1 MELIQNRHDA
11 IKQKNKIFFVITIFF
26 TAVASMLR
34 FFLIMF
40 EVDPHTNLY
49 VSSNLSLKIFDYGIA
64 AVALFIWLSSKF
76 MYVEKIR
83 FVNVLMDTSD
93 SQGTNADKTKKSKS
107 TGNKYYEA
115 AYTVVQDTQSLVF
128 SSALTGC
135 FLLGASIMQGIAV
148 FTDPIW
154 TNNLGGYVKENTFD
168 FALFFVAILSA
179 VYFFK
184 TAYLKAAGN
193 NSDDAD
199 NSAPKL
205 SQGYII
211 FSFFPVI
218 WTFLN
223 IFKCFFDMSKSVNSP
238 IRIYELVSFLAISLY
253 FVAESRMLV
262 GRRETGKFFSSAY
275 MAILL
280 ISLSSLPH
288 LVLSAF
294 WILETSTPLMV
305 YGVQL
310 SFLIYI
316 ASRIYSQIKYG
327 EFLLVKIPTFEKSE
341 KPKETESELPESQ

>member
-11 IKQKNKIFFVITIFF
+11 IKQKNKIFFIITIFF

-40 EVDPHTNLY
+40 EVDPHSNLY
-49 VSSNLSLKIFDYGIA
+49 VSSNLSLKVFDYGIA

-83 FVNVLMDTSD
+83 FVNILMDTSNSTETD
-93 SQGTNADKTKKSKS
+93 ADKNKKNKAAE
-107 TGNKYYEA
+107 NKYYEA
-115 AYTVVQDTQSLVF
+115 AHTVVQDTQSLVF

-154 TNNLGGYVKENTFD
+154 THNLGGYIKENTFD
-168 FALFFVAILSA
+168 FALFFIAILSA
-179 VYFFK
+179 IYFFK

-193 NSDDAD
+193 NSDDA
-199 NSAPKL
+199 APKL

-262 GRRETGKFFSSAY
+262 GKRETGKFFSSAY

-288 LVLSAF
+288 LVLSSF

-316 ASRIYSQIKYG
+316 AARIYSQIKYG
-327 EFLLVKIPTFEKSE
+327 EFLLVKIPTFEKSKSE
-341 KPKETESELPESQ
+341 EPESELPESQ